1 MFQTKK
7 AAPFTGAYVNHLRG
21 ANTHVAAEEFQSTI
35 CSPGREFATLVKNL
49 IAIGVITA
57 AFVGIAV
64 EATTPKPRKPAQQ
77 VSDELRNRVDG
88 VGQRLAAVRP
98 NLTAPT
104 K

>member
-7 AAPFTGAYVNHLRG
+7 AAPFTAAYLRG
-21 ANTHVAAEEFQSTI
+21 ANTHVAGEQFQSTI

-49 IAIGVITA
+49 IAVGVITA

-77 VSDELRNRVDG
+77 VSDNLRNRLDG

-98 NLTAPT
+98 NLTA
-104 K
+104 